1 MSISRRYLREIIE
14 KFVAIILIIIL
25 LPVMLVISIFL
36 IIDLRE
42 FPIFVQTRSLTLTS
56 KPFKIYKYRTLK
68 SHSKHNPNENIF
80 FKTELKE
87 FVPAFSSFL
96 RKTGLDE
103 ILQLFNIVKGDM
115 QFIGPRPLTLED
127 LKTIKK
133 YNPDLYEKRSGIKMK
148 PGITGYWQTF
158 GNRNNGVE
166 DLINS
171 DLYYYKNASFKLGV
185 KIMFMT
191 IFIMLTGK
199 HSDSIIIKTKKGN
212 SSTLI
217 DNGNIEFPS
226 DN

>member
-1 MSISRRYLREIIE
+1 
-14 KFVAIILIIIL
+14 
-25 LPVMLVISIFL
+25 
-36 IIDLRE
+36 
-42 FPIFVQTRSLTLTS
+42 
-56 KPFKIYKYRTLK
+56 
-68 SHSKHNPNENIF
+68 
-80 FKTELKE
+80 
-87 FVPAFSSFL
+87 
-96 RKTGLDE
+96 
-103 ILQLFNIVKGDM
+103 M